1 MNMSTQHEQIVSYCR
16 NGRWITNLDAMQIG
30 IGRLA
35 SRISELSR
43 DPHYKVIRETRKVIK
58 ANGTTAHVTA
68 YMVTEVA

>member
-1 MNMSTQHEQIVSYCR
+1 MGTQYEQIINYCR

-43 DPHYKVIRETRKVIK
+43 MPNVKVDRESRTVIK
-58 ANGTTAHVTA
+58 ANGSKARITA
-68 YMVTEVA
+68 YRVTEVNL